1 MFGLN
6 SNDEK
11 DDKFIMFIDICDFI
25 DVYLDRIRLVLMII
39 VFIYISFQ
47 NFLPNFFL
55 RILFSVP
62 IGNIL
67 SEILCFFTIDRRYS
81 VIYKHLK
88 YPLIVDKLDI
98 NKEDEMQN
106 IGSDNPKIPG
116 IDFVYDIKRKADDKF
131 AVAFQV
137 DESHFKILTFV
148 DCPDVAKNKRK
159 KIESDILLTSFEG
172 LKKEYIL
179 SNQCL
184 VMSIVKLKKD
194 VEELD
199 IIEMK
204 DIDDTL
210 IITECVYYPYIK

>member
-11 DDKFIMFIDICDFI
+11 DERFIMFINICDFI
-25 DVYLDRIRLVLMII
+25 DIYFYRIQIAMSLLVFTYL
-39 VFIYISFQ
+39 SFKGI
-47 NFLPNFFL
+47 LPNFFL
-55 RILFSVP
+55 RILLSIP

-67 SEILCFFTIDRRYS
+67 CEILCIFTIDRKYN

-88 YPLIVDKLDI
+88 YPLIVDKFDI
-98 NKEDEMQN
+98 NKEDEMAN
-106 IGSDNPKIPG
+106 IGSDTPKIPG

-159 KIESDILLTSFEG
+159 KIDSDILLSSFEG

-184 VMSIVKLKKD
+184 VVNVVKLKID

-210 IITECVYYPYIK
+210 IITECIYYPYIK

>member
-1 MFGLN
+1 MTYCTLLYF
-6 SNDEK
+6 
-11 DDKFIMFIDICDFI
+11 
-25 DVYLDRIRLVLMII
+25 
-39 VFIYISFQ
+39 
-47 NFLPNFFL
+47 PFF
-55 RILFSVP
+55 
-62 IGNIL
+62 
-67 SEILCFFTIDRRYS
+67 
-81 VIYKHLK
+81 
-88 YPLIVDKLDI
+88 
-98 NKEDEMQN
+98 
-106 IGSDNPKIPG
+106 
-116 IDFVYDIKRKADDKF
+116 
-131 AVAFQV
+131 FQV